1 MSRISIASFVSPA
14 IGLVL
19 FLLIPREAAISSSF
33 LVWFAIAALLQ
44 ATGAVMLLVKQPVRW
59 TYGVI
64 CFWLAAACYM
74 GGYSDLHL
82 QAKALTGTDEAT
94 MAVKT
99 TIVYLQYVM
108 SLLFVAVFGSLGA
121 VSSREV
127 QESHGLEI
135 QDTTRGRP
143 VHD

>member
-1 MSRISIASFVSPA
+1 
-14 IGLVL
+14 
-19 FLLIPREAAISSSF
+19 
-33 LVWFAIAALLQ
+33 
-44 ATGAVMLLVKQPVRW
+44 
-59 TYGVI
+59 
-64 CFWLAAACYM
+64 
-74 GGYSDLHL
+74 
-82 QAKALTGTDEAT
+82 
-94 MAVKT
+94 
-99 TIVYLQYVM
+99 M